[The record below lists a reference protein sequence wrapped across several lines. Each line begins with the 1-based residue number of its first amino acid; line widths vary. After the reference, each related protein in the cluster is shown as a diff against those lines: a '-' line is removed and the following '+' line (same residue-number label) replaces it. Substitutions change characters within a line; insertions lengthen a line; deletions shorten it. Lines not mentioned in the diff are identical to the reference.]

1 MIARMVQQNRLLEM
15 AGGIPNGGQNTST
28 KPSSKPTYKENLL
41 SALNGIQRK
50 KFEVRARS
58 RAHSLSYTL
67 NLPPH
72 THTLHLPTQREL
84 RKLNATADWT
94 LPRPRTRADA
104 PAI

>member
-1 MIARMVQQNRLLEM
+1 M
-15 AGGIPNGGQNTST
+15 AGGVPIGGHDTST
-28 KPSSKPTYKENLL
+28 KPSSKPVYKDENLL
-41 SALNGIQRK
+41 SAFNGIQRK

-67 NLPPH
+67 NLPPP